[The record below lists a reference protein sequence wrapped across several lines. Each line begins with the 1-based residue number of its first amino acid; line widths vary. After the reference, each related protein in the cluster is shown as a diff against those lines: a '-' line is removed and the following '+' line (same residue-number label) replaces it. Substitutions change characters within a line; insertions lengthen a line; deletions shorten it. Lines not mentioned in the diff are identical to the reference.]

1 MLPPGG
7 YPEAVA
13 SNTRATD
20 SRDLGGPLKPW
31 QRVGREIDL
40 PVGTA
45 VWVLIAHVLTIL
57 VPLLLVAAVA
67 EHDTYLDTVLDRPAL
82 LYVSA
87 GLFIVGSVC
96 ESAQNTLD
104 RWYLTGTPPSLLDML
119 FNSLIVLALAFQVL
133 AAVGDVG
140 WVWPAAL
147 VIAALFPVAYL
158 MGWPT
163 PPIQAVLGLAAAVLI
178 YQALDQPVVFFSL
191 VTVFFTLYFLDI
203 LIKTHQQVMHGFTTL
218 VNAFSV
224 VALVAAISWAATGQ
238 QGWSWVIV
246 IAVAVLAI
254 GAAVVVRPW
263 LLRLPPTLRRSEPAG

>member
-1 MLPPGG
+1 
-7 YPEAVA
+7 VA

-20 SRDLGGPLKPW
+20 AHDLGEPLKPW

-40 PVGTA
+40 PVATA

-57 VPLLLVAAVA
+57 VPLWLVAAVA
-67 EHDTYLDTVLDRPAL
+67 QHIDYLETVLDRPSL

-87 GLFIVGSVC
+87 GLFVVASVC

-119 FNSLIVLALAFQVL
+119 FNSFIVLGLAFQVL
-133 AAVGDVG
+133 AAVGDTG

-147 VIAALFPVAYL
+147 LLAALFPVAYL

-178 YQALDQPVVFFSL
+178 YRALDQPVVFFSL
-191 VTVFFTLYFLDI
+191 VTVFFTLFFLDV
-203 LIKTHQQVMHGFTTL
+203 LIKTRQQVMHGFTTL

-224 VALVAAISWAATGQ
+224 VALVAAIGWAAGGE

-246 IAVAVLAI
+246 VVVAVALVGVAVLL
-254 GAAVVVRPW
+254 RPW
-263 LLRLPPTLRRSEPAG
+263 LLRLPATPRRADASRIG